1 MITPDDALA
10 RLLALAEPV
19 NRETLPLD
27 KAAGRW
33 AAVAISALR
42 TQPAHDLSAMDGY
55 AIRYADM
62 PGPWRVIGES
72 AAGSPSAGSI
82 GRGEAMRIFT
92 GAMLP
97 GGADSIIIQEDV
109 TREGEMLILTGDGP
123 AQQGAHVRRAGSDFI
138 RGQRL
143 IEPGDALTPARIG
156 LAAIGGHAAL
166 PARRRI
172 RIALVSTGD
181 ELIPVGAEPVT
192 GMLPASNAVMLA
204 AMLGTLPVDLTDVG
218 IVPDNRA
225 ALAAMFRRVVDHDIV
240 VTTGGASVGDHDL
253 VRPALIDAGAA
264 IDFWK
269 IAMRPGKPLMAGRL
283 GNAVALGLP
292 GNPVSAFVTATL
304 FLTPL
309 IAHMSGAK
317 APAPALLAA
326 TLADDLPAT
335 GVRTDYV
342 RARWRDGAIAPLTGD
357 SGMLFPL
364 ADATSLIVRP
374 ANSGP
379 ARTGDEVMIIILA

>member
-19 NRETLPLD
+19 DRETLPLD

-82 GRGEAMRIFT
+82 GRGQAMRIFT

-181 ELIPVGAEPVT
+181 ELVPVGAEPVT

-225 ALAAMFRRVVDHDIV
+225 AQAAMFRRVVDHDIV
-240 VTTGGASVGDHDL
+240 VTTGGVSVGDHDL

-304 FLTPL
+304 FLKPL

-364 ADATSLIVRP
+364 ADATALIVRP

-379 ARTGDEVMIIILA
+379 ARTGDKVMIILLA